1 MRVLSFL
8 LLIAAIACT
17 VAGGVAV
24 VFGLVESEQGIL
36 VPGVLVMVMPWLAYL
51 AARRSAKGA
60 GRRGFEAALADGFTP
75 DHQAWFNGSGLA
87 IDKSAGRVLLAD
99 TKGAAVYPLA
109 DLEKLRFVPE
119 QVGAVVPGAGI
130 SILSFLLTI
139 FAFFSATAGHLR
151 AGLFITTT
159 GEGARTWHMYGIGKR
174 HARAWIAH
182 LIAVA
187 PHVKD
192 ETEK

>member
-1 MRVLSFL
+1 MRVASFL

-17 VAGGVAV
+17 VAGGGAI
-24 VFGLVESEQGIL
+24 VFGLMEREEGL
-36 VPGVLVMVMPWLAYL
+36 VLPGVLVMVMPWLAYW
-51 AARRSAKGA
+51 AARKSAREA
-60 GRRGFEAALADGFTP
+60 GRRGFDAALADGFKP

-87 IDKSAGRVLLAD
+87 IDETAGRLLVAD
-99 TKGAAVYPLA
+99 TRGAAVYPLA

-139 FAFFSATAGHLR
+139 FAFFSATAGHLK
-151 AGLFITTT
+151 AGLFLTTT
-159 GEGARTWHMYGIGKR
+159 GQGARTWHMYGIGKR
-174 HARAWIAH
+174 HAQEWIAR
-182 LIAVA
+182 LIAIA

-192 ETEK
+192 ETER